1 MRFLSILL
9 FFAGVHTAVGQTFP
23 DPLVTQ
29 DVEKQQQWVDSLY
42 NTMDLEAKIGQL
54 FMVMAFSEKGINHYK
69 EIEENV
75 LKQQIGGIIFS
86 LGGPKEQLHWTN
98 RLQAKAKT
106 PLLIGMDAE
115 WGVAMRLDSVVA
127 FPWNM
132 TLGAIQDHKLVEQIG
147 YRIGAQAQRL
157 GVHINFAPDV
167 DINTNPNNPIIGNR
181 SFGEDK
187 MNVAQKGIAFIEG
200 MHRAGVMSSA
210 KHFPGHGDTAK
221 DSHYDLPVIN
231 FDQERLLATEFYPF
245 DRLVEKGVSSIMVGH
260 LNIPALDEGVPAS
273 LSKKIIEEHI
283 KSRYNYNGLIITDAL
298 NMGGAEE
305 VSNLNSISVEA
316 FLAGNDILLI
326 PSDLE
331 KAIKKMKRAFNR
343 GKITEARLA
352 HSVKKI
358 LKAKYKA
365 GLSNFTPLLSE
376 RLQEDLNTP
385 LDAYLVKKA
394 MEEALTLVKKDS
406 FSALLSKTHKT
417 IHLALGDASSTSFK
431 KHLANGNIPSIPLAG
446 SIEENLA
453 NLSAY
458 ETVIVSFH
466 RSNASPWKPSDFS
479 KQEKNLLSALTAN
492 QRVVL
497 VSFVKPYAL
506 SKLNNL
512 NDFGVIIQAY
522 QNNEEA
528 HLAAAQLL
536 TAKTNS
542 PGKLPVSISEDFPV
556 GTGINMLQSNRLEK
570 ASPFD
575 VGMDEEKLSHL
586 DTLAQVVLDSLMA
599 PGFQVLAARKGKI
612 IYHKAFGHHT
622 FEKKRAVDLN
632 DVYDLASMTKIL
644 TTLPLLMQAY
654 ESEKIRLSDQLG
666 ELSPLFKNTNK
677 ESLRLKEVLSHQSG
691 IVPWVPFYKTTLKG
705 KLQKL
710 SRKYYRSKPS
720 KRFSVP
726 VASSLY
732 GRNDLPEMQ
741 FQALLETKLL
751 EKGLHYSDLPLL
763 FAQKILEEKYNAPID
778 ELVQKAVFEPLNLK
792 YTTFRPLEVLSE
804 NTIVPSENDT
814 YFRKRKLQGYVH
826 DMAAALQGGVAG
838 HAGLFSNAYEV
849 ATLMQMFLQKGSY
862 NGSTFFS
869 EDTFD
874 VFNTCNYCSEGNRKG
889 IVLDK
894 PKQEGGGMAFYGISP
909 ESFGHSGFTGT
920 YAWADPETEI
930 VFVFLSNRTF
940 PSMNNRLLIDHSIR
954 PRMLKLVHDSILY

>member
-1 MRFLSILL
+1 M
-9 FFAGVHTAVGQTFP
+9 
-23 DPLVTQ
+23 
-29 DVEKQQQWVDSLY
+29 
-42 NTMDLEAKIGQL
+42 
-54 FMVMAFSEKGINHYK
+54 
-69 EIEENV
+69 
-75 LKQQIGGIIFS
+75 
-86 LGGPKEQLHWTN
+86 
-98 RLQAKAKT
+98 
-106 PLLIGMDAE
+106 
-115 WGVAMRLDSVVA
+115 
-127 FPWNM
+127 
-132 TLGAIQDHKLVEQIG
+132 
-147 YRIGAQAQRL
+147 
-157 GVHINFAPDV
+157 
-167 DINTNPNNPIIGNR
+167 
-181 SFGEDK
+181 
-187 MNVAQKGIAFIEG
+187 
-200 MHRAGVMSSA
+200 
-210 KHFPGHGDTAK
+210 
-221 DSHYDLPVIN
+221 
-231 FDQERLLATEFYPF
+231 
-245 DRLVEKGVSSIMVGH
+245 
-260 LNIPALDEGVPAS
+260 
-273 LSKKIIEEHI
+273 
-283 KSRYNYNGLIITDAL
+283 
-298 NMGGAEE
+298 
-305 VSNLNSISVEA
+305 SNLNSISVEA

-331 KAIKKMKRAFNR
+331 KAIKKMKRASNR

-365 GLSNFTPLLSE
+365 ALSNFTPLVSE

-406 FSALLSKTHKT
+406 FSALLPKTHKT

-431 KHLANGNIPSIPLAG
+431 KHLANANIPSIPLAG

-479 KQEKNLLSALTAN
+479 KQEKSLLSALTAN

-522 QNNEEA
+522 QNNEDA
-528 HLAAAQLL
+528 HFAAAQLL
-536 TAKTNS
+536 TAKANS

-705 KLQKL
+705 KVQKL

-862 NGSTFFS
+862 NGSAFFS

-894 PKQEGGGMAFYGISP
+894 PKPEGGGMAFYGISP

-940 PSMNNRLLIDHSIR
+940 PLMNNRLLIDHSIR

>member
-29 DVEKQQQWVDSLY
+29 DAEKQQQWVDSLY

-106 PLLIGMDAE
+106 PLLVGMDAE

-331 KAIKKMKRAFNR
+331 KAIKKMKRASNR

-365 GLSNFTPLLSE
+365 GLSNFTPLVSE

-406 FSALLSKTHKT
+406 FSALLPKTHKT

-431 KHLANGNIPSIPLAG
+431 KHLANANIPSIPLAG

-479 KQEKNLLSALTAN
+479 KQEKSLLSALTAN

-528 HLAAAQLL
+528 HFAAAQLL
-536 TAKTNS
+536 TAKANS

-644 TTLPLLMQAY
+644 TTLPLLIQAY

-705 KLQKL
+705 KVQKL

-862 NGSTFFS
+862 NGSAFFS

-894 PKQEGGGMAFYGISP
+894 PKPEGGGMAFYGISP